1 MSSEV
6 ITPRPEFGGILRE
19 QETYSTG
26 DSDDVGNRIN
36 SWFDLLMIQSGI
48 GLSPSMVL
56 ALSLCTGVA
65 LGGLVFVLQE
75 NPITTAIAAF
85 IGFIAPIVIAVIMRS
100 RRQTVMMNQMPPMI
114 DELSRA
120 AKTGRSLEACLQVV
134 ANDTPAPLGTE
145 LRRCTDRVAFGLPLS
160 QALEEL
166 PIRTGLVS
174 TSVLATALGVHRET
188 GGDLVHVL
196 HRLSATIRDR
206 IQFQGRLAAATAA
219 SRAVAIMM
227 ITLPPA
233 ILAFFIFRDP
243 DYLQNLM
250 ASTWASRLTVLAII
264 LQIIGSLWVMR
275 VLASSKQS

>member
-1 MSSEV
+1 MASDL
-6 ITPRPEFGGILRE
+6 ITPLPEFGGILRE

-26 DSDDVGNRIN
+26 DSNDVGNRIN

-85 IGFIAPIVIAVIMRS
+85 IGFIAPVVIAVIMRS
-100 RRQTVMMNQMPPMI
+100 RRQSVMMNQMPPMI

-145 LRRCTDRVAFGLPLS
+145 LRRCTDRVAFGLPLP

-166 PIRTGLVS
+166 PIRTGLIS

-227 ITLPPA
+227 ITLPLA

-250 ASTWASRLTVLAII
+250 NSTWASRLTILAII

>member
-1 MSSEV
+1 MASDL
-6 ITPRPEFGGILRE
+6 ITPHPEFGGILRE

-26 DSDDVGNRIN
+26 DSNDVGNRIN

-75 NPITTAIAAF
+75 NPITTAIASF
-85 IGFIAPIVIAVIMRS
+85 IGFIAPVVIAVLMRS
-100 RRQTVMMNQMPPMI
+100 RRQSVMMNQMPPMI

-145 LRRCTDRVAFGLPLS
+145 LRRCADRVAFGLPLS

-250 ASTWASRLTVLAII
+250 NSTWASRLTVLAII

>member
-1 MSSEV
+1 MASDL
-6 ITPRPEFGGILRE
+6 ITPLPEFGSILRE

-26 DSDDVGNRIN
+26 DSEDVGNRIN

-56 ALSLCTGVA
+56 AVSLCTGVA

-85 IGFIAPIVIAVIMRS
+85 IGFISPIVVAVIMRS
-100 RRQTVMMNQMPPMI
+100 RRQSVMMNQMPPMI

-145 LRRCTDRVAFGLPLS
+145 LRRCTDRVSFGLPLS

-166 PIRTGLVS
+166 PIRTGLIS

-250 ASTWASRLTVLAII
+250 NSTWASRLTVLAII

>member
-1 MSSEV
+1 MASDL
-6 ITPRPEFGGILRE
+6 ITPLPEFNGILRE
-19 QETYSTG
+19 QETYASG

-48 GLSPSMVL
+48 ELSPSMVL
-56 ALSLCTGVA
+56 VLCLCCGIA
-65 LGGLVFVLQE
+65 LGGAVFVWQE
-75 NPITTAIAAF
+75 NPISTAMAALL
-85 IGFIAPIVIAVIMRS
+85 GFIAPVVVAILMRH
-100 RRQTVMMNQMPPMI
+100 RRQSVMLKQMPPMI

-120 AKTGRSLEACLQVV
+120 AKTGRSLESCLQVV
-134 ANDTPAPLGTE
+134 SNDTPAPLGAE
-145 LRRCTDRVAFGLPLS
+145 LRRCTDRIAFGLPIG

-196 HRLSATIRDR
+196 QRLSSTIRDR
-206 IQFQGRLAAATAA
+206 IQFQGRLAAATSA
-219 SRAVAIMM
+219 SRAVALLM

-243 DYLQNLM
+243 AYLQNLI
-250 ASTWASRLTVLAII
+250 ASSWASRLTVLAII
-264 LQIIGSLWVMR
+264 LQVIGSMWVLR

>member
-1 MSSEV
+1 MASDL
-6 ITPRPEFGGILRE
+6 ITPLPEFGGILRE

-26 DSDDVGNRIN
+26 DSEDVGNRIN

-65 LGGLVFVLQE
+65 LGGMVFVLQE
-75 NPITTAIAAF
+75 NLITTAIAAV
-85 IGFIAPIVIAVIMRS
+85 IGFMAPVVIAVIMRS
-100 RRQTVMMNQMPPMI
+100 RRQSVMMNQMPPMI

-145 LRRCTDRVAFGLPLS
+145 LRRCTDRVSFGLPLS

-250 ASTWASRLTVLAII
+250 NSTWASRLTVLAII

>member
-1 MSSEV
+1 
-6 ITPRPEFGGILRE
+6 
-19 QETYSTG
+19 
-26 DSDDVGNRIN
+26 
-36 SWFDLLMIQSGI
+36 
-48 GLSPSMVL
+48 
-56 ALSLCTGVA
+56 
-65 LGGLVFVLQE
+65 VFVLHE

-85 IGFIAPIVIAVIMRS
+85 MGFVAPVIIAVLMRS

-134 ANDTPAPLGTE
+134 ANDTPAPLGSE
-145 LRRCTDRVAFGLPLS
+145 LRRCTDRVTFGLPLS

-174 TSVLATALGVHRET
+174 TSVLATALSVHRET
-188 GGDLVHVL
+188 GGDLVNVL

-219 SRAVAIMM
+219 SRAVALMM

-250 ASTWASRLTVLAII
+250 DSTWASRLTVLAII

>member
-1 MSSEV
+1 MSSDL

-19 QETYSTG
+19 QETFATG
-26 DSDDVGNRIN
+26 ESEDMGNRIN

-48 GLSPSMVL
+48 GFSPSLVL
-56 ALSLCTGVA
+56 ALCLCSGVA
-65 LGGLVFVLQE
+65 IGGLVFVIQE
-75 NPITTAIAAF
+75 NLLTAAIAAF
-85 IGFIAPIVIAVIMRS
+85 IGFIAPIVVAVIMRS

-114 DELSRA
+114 DELARA

-134 ANDTPAPLGTE
+134 ANDTPAPLGSE
-145 LRRCTDRVAFGLPLS
+145 LRRCTDRIMFGLPLS
-160 QALEEL
+160 QAMEEL

-196 HRLSATIRDR
+196 QRLAATVRDR

-243 DYLQNLM
+243 GYLQNLM
-250 ASTWASRLTVLAII
+250 DSTWASRLTVLAII
-264 LQIIGSLWVMR
+264 LQIIGSLWVLR
-275 VLASSKQS
+275 ILSSSKQS

>member
-1 MSSEV
+1 MASDL
-6 ITPRPEFGGILRE
+6 ITPLPEFGGILRE

-26 DSDDVGNRIN
+26 DSEDVGNRIN

-65 LGGLVFVLQE
+65 LGGMVFVLQE
-75 NPITTAIAAF
+75 NLITTAIAAV
-85 IGFIAPIVIAVIMRS
+85 IGFMAPVVIAVIMRS
-100 RRQTVMMNQMPPMI
+100 RRQSVMMTQMPPMI

-145 LRRCTDRVAFGLPLS
+145 LRRCTDRVSFGLPLS

-250 ASTWASRLTVLAII
+250 NSTWASRLTVLAII

>member
-1 MSSEV
+1 MASDL
-6 ITPRPEFGGILRE
+6 ITPLPEFGGILRE

-26 DSDDVGNRIN
+26 DSNDVGNRIN

-85 IGFIAPIVIAVIMRS
+85 IGFIAPVVIAVLMRS

-250 ASTWASRLTVLAII
+250 NSTWASRLTVLAII